1 MAKKESKSKQHTRD
15 LVAGM
20 VSSNSQSRT
29 PVSSLYQKKTKVK
42 AAASSGASR
51 NKGTR
56 QENKNNPN
64 RMPEKF
70 LLSVTNPGNRP
81 LAPTAPN
88 APAKVAAASPLP
100 ILNSRNYKG
109 YNDETRSFGR
119 DSIGKENAAL
129 RASQEKQ
136 FSTQSA
142 AYSRFQTQQS
152 TYNTRLASWNASMA
166 TYNNTTLPNWTR
178 ANEQYTTNSNK
189 NTKTTSKYNK
199 DIKNF
204 LSSLGGK
211 NKGEVSLKTAAKTRG
226 ARNTNTRLGGARS

>member
-42 AAASSGASR
+42 AATSSGASR

-56 QENKNNPN
+56 QGNKNNPN

-81 LAPTAPN
+81 TAPLRPN
-88 APAKVAAASPLP
+88 APENVARATPLLP
-100 ILNSRNYKG
+100 LSNRNYPG

-119 DSIGKENAAL
+119 DLRSQQNAAL
-129 RASQEKQ
+129 RSQQETQ
-136 FSTQSA
+136 FNNQSA
-142 AYSRFQTQQS
+142 AYSQFQTAQA
-152 TYNTRLASWNASMA
+152 TYNTRLASWNRAMAS
-166 TYNNTTLPNWTR
+166 YNNTTLPNWTS
-178 ANEQYTTNSNK
+178 ASEQYTTNSNK
-189 NTKTTSKYNK
+189 NTKTTSQYNK
-199 DIKNF
+199 DIRNF

-211 NKGEVSLKTAAKTRG
+211 NKGEVSIKTAAKTRG

>member
-42 AAASSGASR
+42 AATTSGASR

-64 RMPEKF
+64 RTPEKF

-81 LAPTAPN
+81 TAPDSPGLQPVAISNPATDLAAGRLRYESYRGGFNKRAKSYN
-88 APAKVAAASPLP
+88 ADISDY
-100 ILNSRNYKG
+100 NSK
-109 YNDETRSFGR
+109 TS
-119 DSIGKENAAL
+119 
-129 RASQEKQ
+129 
-136 FSTQSA
+136 
-142 AYSRFQTQQS
+142 AYSTRQTERTAWQRAIG
-152 TYNTRLASWNASMA
+152 TYNTNLAN
-166 TYNNTTLPNWTR
+166 YNNRTLPDWTA
-178 ANEQYTTNSNK
+178 ANTQYTSNLAK

-204 LSSLGGK
+204 ISSLGGK
-211 NKGEVSLKTAAKTRG
+211 NKGEVSFKTAAKTRG